1 MADRYTI
8 EFDFQKALT
17 QARHLEE
24 IGSQMNTLA
33 DIRLCNILQD
43 VSANWKGENASSY
56 LNKGSILQKRITDTG
71 TSLKSIAEEI
81 RSMAR
86 RIYEAEMRNLET
98 AEERHY

>member
-17 QARHLEE
+17 QAERLEE
-24 IGSQMNTLA
+24 IGQGLNTLA
-33 DIRLCNILQD
+33 DTRLYNILQD

-56 LNKGSILQKRITDTG
+56 LNKGSVLQNRITNTG

-86 RIYEAEMRNLET
+86 RIYEAEMRNLEI
-98 AEERHY
+98 AEERQY